1 MTKSRALRGS
11 LAVLFAFLLLA
22 LAACGDDGDSGDD
35 DGSDDSVEE
44 TDDSV
49 GTFDPDAGDDDDEQ
63 SDEEQSTF
71 ADDIE
76 EQVADEISLP
86 SGDPYSGY
94 SEIVDDT
101 GALFVSV
108 PDEWD
113 EIDGTPIDDEENR
126 GPALAAS
133 SDLDG
138 YFETYDTPGMVFH
151 ASFVASLDT
160 EEAAESFSLSDC
172 DNQPAEELDL
182 EDDFYFGHVVVGLD
196 CAGTDTDFVT
206 IAADRDVSAEGA
218 VVIIQVQLVTT
229 ADLEAFEEILATFI
243 VDNPND

>member
-35 DGSDDSVEE
+35 
-44 TDDSV
+44 TDDSTPESTEETV
-49 GTFDPDAGDDDDEQ
+49 EEFDPDGGGDDEEQ

-86 SGDPYSGY
+86 SGEPYSGF

-113 EIDGTPIDDEENR
+113 ETDGTPIDDGENR

-160 EEAAESFSLSDC
+160 EEAAESFTLDDC

>member
-1 MTKSRALRGS
+1 MTKSRALRGW
-11 LAVLFAFLLLA
+11 LAVLFASLLLV

-35 DGSDDSVEE
+35 SDDSTPESTEETVEE
-44 TDDSV
+44 
-49 GTFDPDAGDDDDEQ
+49 FDPDGGGDDEEQ
-63 SDEEQSTF
+63 SDDEQSTF

-86 SGDPYSGY
+86 SGEPYSGF

-113 EIDGTPIDDEENR
+113 EVDGTPIDDEENR

-160 EEAAESFSLSDC
+160 EEAAESFSLADC
-172 DNQPAEELDL
+172 DNQPPEELDL